1 MGNSDLI
8 YQLKFIQAKY
18 KLVFVQNLALGSSVS
33 IPGKVINKYIFTG
46 SINSKRILFNL
57 TLMLSALSEKHTY
70 FCLDLFPESSKFSG
84 VRPDYYHD
92 II

>member
-70 FCLDLFPESSKFSG
+70 FFWIYSLSRVNSVESG
-84 VRPDYYHD
+84 P
-92 II
+92 IIIMT